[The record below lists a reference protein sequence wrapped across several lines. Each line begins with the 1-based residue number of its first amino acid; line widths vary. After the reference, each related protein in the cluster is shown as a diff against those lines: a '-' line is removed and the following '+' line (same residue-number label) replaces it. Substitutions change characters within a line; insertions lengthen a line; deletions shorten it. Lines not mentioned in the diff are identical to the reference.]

1 MLDWFLS
8 SMHNVRLVSLQY
20 ALCDTPTPSYEKK
33 LESIMD
39 YNAMSPDNSMAL
51 FYAFLLLAET
61 KFSEGNLTAGTYMF
75 MDFFTVCFTA

>member
-1 MLDWFLS
+1 
-8 SMHNVRLVSLQY
+8 
-20 ALCDTPTPSYEKK
+20 
-33 LESIMD
+33 MD

-75 MDFFTVCFTA
+75 MDLFTQWFTPWLLAYNTIKGVKEIDYRDKPPPPHRPHPDSP